1 MYAPSKG
8 DCASRNFLIE
18 EKKLYLNGPCKS
30 VASRWRFRITYTVES
45 CYANFQQRFVFPPG
59 IRLEKGCPIP
69 VKDSIVARSILS
81 PYMEE
86 RIVYVLEEE
95 SGSLVFYGI
104 YLVGWKRMARVKKDT
119 RRLEIAFLFPFILQV
134 IDILF

>member
-1 MYAPSKG
+1 
-8 DCASRNFLIE
+8 
-18 EKKLYLNGPCKS
+18 
-30 VASRWRFRITYTVES
+30 
-45 CYANFQQRFVFPPG
+45 
-59 IRLEKGCPIP
+59 
-69 VKDSIVARSILS
+69 
-81 PYMEE
+81 MEE

-95 SGSLVFYGI
+95 NGSLVFYGI